1 MSSHQTTNATLNGV
15 TRLDF
20 VQDIDDLSLFPAY
33 LKETP
38 LPPSEQASNLD
49 RRVNTQKVMKPAN
62 TRVTKPPVP
71 KQATLSPFATGDTE
85 PFDYVAHIRRI
96 SQEEY
101 GLGAHKSLKSAS
113 LAKTSSLFS
122 PSTAYRDT
130 STRKNS
136 ARNSMAATPLA
147 KSVLLPV
154 NGYLTSLFS
163 ETPARVTRR
172 KSVPVSKPVKTQ
184 APSNFLSSY
193 INLLESALKNDLRK
207 SPSSMLLH
215 ATSSITSKADP
226 KTAKNTLQCFN
237 CKTRSTP
244 RWRTNQQGDVLCNA
258 CGLFYKLH
266 GILRLAN
273 TSQASN
279 NGSSSAGGNY
289 NGTLVHSNVFPNEIW
304 NISQFTN
311 EPGSTPSFPDS
322 SDGSTSWNKDT
333 AVSAQPDNAI
343 HLYSASAPMYPLAG
357 GSNYVPT
364 FQDLQHNPASQVEG
378 PQIFAN
384 EFNSMSN
391 GGTDPDIFFSE
402 NLFPLDSFA
411 FGTEKEQA

>member
-1 MSSHQTTNATLNGV
+1 MGYLRRSELSAMPSHQTTNATLDGV
-15 TRLDF
+15 TRLNF
-20 VQDIDDLSLFPAY
+20 LQDIEDLSLFPAY
-33 LKETP
+33 LKELS
-38 LPPSEQASNLD
+38 LPPSELASNLD

-62 TRVTKPPVP
+62 TRVTKPPVS
-71 KQATLSPFATGDTE
+71 KQATLSPFATGDAE
-85 PFDYVAHIRRI
+85 SFDYVAHIRRI
-96 SQEEY
+96 SQEKY

-136 ARNSMAATPLA
+136 ARNSIPAIPPA

-172 KSVPVSKPVKTQ
+172 QSVPVRKPDKTQ
-184 APSNFLSSY
+184 APSKFLSSY
-193 INLLESALKNDLRK
+193 INLLESALKNDHRK
-207 SPSSMLLH
+207 SPSSMPLH
-215 ATSSITSKADP
+215 ATSSITCKADP
-226 KTAKNTLQCFN
+226 KAAKNTLQCFN

-244 RWRTNQQGDVLCNA
+244 LLRINQQG
-258 CGLFYKLH
+258 
-266 GILRLAN
+266 
-273 TSQASN
+273 
-279 NGSSSAGGNY
+279 GGNY
-289 NGTLVHSNVFPNEIW
+289 NGTLVHSNVSPDEIW
-304 NISQFTN
+304 DTLQFTN
-311 EPGSTPSFPDS
+311 EPESTPSFPDS
-322 SDGSTSWNKDT
+322 SDGNTSWNEDT

-343 HLYSASAPMYPLAG
+343 HLYSASAPMYPRAG

-364 FQDLQHNPASQVEG
+364 LQDLQHNPASQVEG
-378 PQIFAN
+378 PQILAN

-391 GGTDPDIFFSE
+391 GGTDTDTFFSE
-402 NLFPLDSFA
+402 ISFPLDWFA